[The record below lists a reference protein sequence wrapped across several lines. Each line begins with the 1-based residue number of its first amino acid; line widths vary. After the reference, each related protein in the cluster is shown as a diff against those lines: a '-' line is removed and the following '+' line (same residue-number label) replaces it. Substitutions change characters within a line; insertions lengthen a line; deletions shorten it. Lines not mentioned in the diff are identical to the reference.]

1 MRPCRPGT
9 ACASTLYER
18 PRAEVPPRTRRRLKQ
33 KGTVLDRN
41 LENGQSVA
49 IRVAMGPQEEEF
61 PAVVRSCD
69 PAQGLICVKIEGGS
83 KEMASAFLGKKA
95 TIVGRTPDVNLDLP
109 CIVAPESHFPILVC
123 QRVNR
128 RNHVRV
134 NAFLPL
140 TFRPV
145 DRSLY
150 ETDPEGVLVRLQEE
164 LGAHEGAYETVQEE
178 EEGEPI
184 HPKMVA
190 LLTDMNRKLD
200 RILAALQREQD
211 GQPQGPMSVNI
222 SGSGFRFTVRE
233 RIEAKALLA
242 VRTVL
247 PLSPPATIVFIG
259 EVTRVRDKGG
269 GQFEIAV
276 RFLAID
282 ENDRDQIVHYTFKRM
297 RESVRNR
304 NRQTAQA

>member
-1 MRPCRPGT
+1 M
-9 ACASTLYER
+9 
-18 PRAEVPPRTRRRLKQ
+18 
-33 KGTVLDRN
+33 DRS
-41 LENGQSVA
+41 LESGQSVA
-49 IRVAMGPQEEEF
+49 IRVAMGSQEEEF

-69 PAQGLICVKIEGGS
+69 TAQGLISVKIEGGS
-83 KEMASAFLGKKA
+83 QKRASALLGRQA

-109 CIVAPESHFPILVC
+109 CIVAPESQFPILVC

-145 DRSLY
+145 DRSVY
-150 ETDPEGVLVRLQEE
+150 ETDPEGVLVGLQEE
-164 LGAHEGAYETVQEE
+164 LGAHERTYEPGQED
-178 EEGEPI
+178 EEGDPI
-184 HPKMVA
+184 HPKVLA

-200 RILAALQREQD
+200 RILAALERQRD
-211 GQPQGPMSVNI
+211 GQPQGPMPVNI
-222 SGSGFRFTVRE
+222 SGSGVRFTVRD
-233 RIEAKALLA
+233 RIEAKGLLA

-276 RFLAID
+276 RFVAID
-282 ENDRDQIVHYTFKRM
+282 ESDRDQIVHYTFKRM

-304 NRQTAQA
+304 NRKTVET

>member
-1 MRPCRPGT
+1 M
-9 ACASTLYER
+9 
-18 PRAEVPPRTRRRLKQ
+18 
-33 KGTVLDRN
+33 DRS
-41 LENGQSVA
+41 LESGQSVA
-49 IRVAMGPQEEEF
+49 IRVAMGPQEDEF
-61 PAVVRSCD
+61 PAVVWSCD
-69 PAQGLICVKIEGGS
+69 SAEGLISVKIEGGS
-83 KEMASAFLGKKA
+83 KERASALLGKKV
-95 TIVGRTPDVNLDLP
+95 TIVGRTRDFNLDLP
-109 CIVAPESHFPILVC
+109 CVVAPESQFPILVC

-150 ETDPEGVLVRLQEE
+150 ETDPEGFLVRLQEE
-164 LGAHEGAYETVQEE
+164 LGGHEGTYETVREE

-184 HPKMVA
+184 HPKVLA

-200 RILAALQREQD
+200 RILAAFERKQN
-211 GQPQGPMSVNI
+211 GQPQGPLPVNI

-282 ENDRDQIVHYTFKRM
+282 ENDRDQIIHYTFRRM

-304 NRQTAQA
+304 NRQIVET